1 MMVKVDNGTSFS
13 LVNIVS
19 AYAPQVGRSQDEKDE
34 FWEALWKLIKG
45 VKQSE
50 KIILGGDLNGH
61 VGKNS
66 EGYKGLHGCHGD
78 GVRNMEGERIL
89 KFCEA
94 AGMIVCGTQFSKTE
108 SKLISYSSG
117 GYNTTVDYLLA
128 QKQDRKHLFKCS
140 VFRQVYL

>member
-1 MMVKVDNGTSFS
+1 MTGVIIEKEFIVYYDRLMMVKVLVGQC

-34 FWEALWKLIKG
+34 FWEVLWKLIEG

-66 EGYKGLHGCHGD
+66 VGYAGLHGGHGY
-78 GVRNMEGERIL
+78 GVRIL

-94 AGMIVCGTQFSKTE
+94 AGMIVCGT
-108 SKLISYSSG
+108 
-117 GYNTTVDYLLA
+117 
-128 QKQDRKHLFKCS
+128 
-140 VFRQVYL
+140 